1 LPELN
6 TETEGVRTL
15 LGNPKRAI
23 IKLSLPMVAA
33 MTAQTVYNLADAI
46 WVSGKGP
53 DSLSAVGFAFP
64 LFFFVLSLANGIG
77 IGGGAAISRRIGAR
91 DKPGADSSAVHTIVL
106 MLITAA
112 VSTAVIVPLLP
123 PLLRFLGAGSALG
136 LSIAYARIVFS
147 GLIFI
152 FFVQTAVSILRS
164 EGDAKRAMYAM
175 VAGGVLNIILDPV
188 LIYWLDL
195 GVAGAA
201 WATVFSMA
209 LVSAATAY
217 WLFITRRTY
226 VSFQFRSF
234 RFNRKIVLDIG
245 KVGLPA
251 SVSQMSMSLMAFAL
265 TKIIAT
271 VAGPYGVAIYTTG
284 WRVVSI
290 AILPMLGMA
299 SAVTAVTGAA
309 FGARDYSKLRT
320 SYFFAVKVGVL
331 AEGVLALLLFA
342 FARQITWVFA
352 WSSASRHLMGDLTVF
367 LRIVW
372 VVLPTAPIG
381 MTSSAMFQGT
391 GRGLDALVMTLI
403 RTLAF
408 TVPAAWLLGIHAGWG
423 LRGVW
428 IGIAAAGLAYMP
440 IALGWVTLYIR
451 NLKRL
456 LA

>member
-1 LPELN
+1 
-6 TETEGVRTL
+6 
-15 LGNPKRAI
+15 
-23 IKLSLPMVAA
+23 
-33 MTAQTVYNLADAI
+33 
-46 WVSGKGP
+46 
-53 DSLSAVGFAFP
+53 
-64 LFFFVLSLANGIG
+64 
-77 IGGGAAISRRIGAR
+77 
-91 DKPGADSSAVHTIVL
+91 
-106 MLITAA
+106 
-112 VSTAVIVPLLP
+112 
-123 PLLRFLGAGSALG
+123 
-136 LSIAYARIVFS
+136 
-147 GLIFI
+147 
-152 FFVQTAVSILRS
+152 
-164 EGDAKRAMYAM
+164 
-175 VAGGVLNIILDPV
+175 V